1 MWMGMEIESAARM
14 GYSVGMKG
22 QFGGVIVRPFRF
34 LHTADIHLGT
44 PFLGA
49 SQRVS
54 ETWLERLKDASYHV
68 FERIVRVA
76 LDHDVQ
82 FVTISGDLFD
92 CTSVPMSVFF
102 ELRRGFETLQR
113 AGIKVFLCHGN
124 HDPLDTTHPFTWPD
138 NVVTFPPLPASLSD
152 DDVVPSYVFETAGQ
166 TRVQVSGFSYRGPQ
180 LFASLAAQFVRR
192 PDVDYAI
199 GLYHGVVGSASG
211 HANYAAT
218 SLAALEQRNFDFWG
232 LGHIHQASVLKSQN
246 PVVLYPGN
254 PQGRHIKESGARGVY
269 IVDVLEDGRAKL
281 QFVPT
286 DTVRFATVKLALD
299 DIGDLAE
306 VREQLRG
313 EIAHSVQR
321 NAQHG
326 GGVVLR
332 IQLSGRTHLHDVLN
346 GQEAVMAD
354 ALQADLE
361 HLQWPVCIERVDVD
375 TEPPLDR
382 AALAHSRTFVGE
394 VLRLC
399 DDYQQDAERTRSVL
413 RGLLQDLY
421 HPGTG
426 LSVDNWSDEDVLRL
440 LHDAEMKI
448 LTQVERAV
456 DAT

>member
-1 MWMGMEIESAARM
+1 M

-22 QFGGVIVRPFRF
+22 QFGGVIVLRPFRF

-44 PFLGA
+44 PFVGA
-49 SQRVS
+49 NQCVS
-54 ETWLERLKDASYHV
+54 EVWLERLKDASYRV
-68 FERIVRVA
+68 FERIVRAA

-82 FVTISGDLFD
+82 FVTIAGDLFD
-92 CTSVPMSVFF
+92 SASVPMSVFF

-124 HDPLDTTHPFTWPD
+124 HDPLDATHPFTWPD
-138 NVVTFPPLPASLSD
+138 NVVTFPPIPASLSD
-152 DDVVPSYVFETAGQ
+152 DDVVASHVFETAGQ
-166 TRVQVSGFSYRGPQ
+166 TRVQVSGFSYRSPQ

-218 SLAALEQRNFDFWG
+218 SLAELEKRNFDFWG
-232 LGHIHQASVLKSQN
+232 LGHIHQAGVLKPQN

-254 PQGRHIKESGARGVY
+254 PQGRHIKESGAHGVY
-269 IVDVLEDGRAKL
+269 LVDVLEDGRTKL

-299 DIGDLAE
+299 DIEDLAE
-306 VREQLRG
+306 VREQLRD
-313 EIAHSVQR
+313 EIAHVMQR

-332 IQLSGRTHLHDVLN
+332 IQLSGRTRLHNVLS
-346 GQEAVMAD
+346 GQEVDMAE

-361 HLQWPVCIERVDVD
+361 HLQWPVCIERVDVE

-399 DDYQQDAERTRSVL
+399 DDYRQDAEATRSAL
-413 RGLLQDLY
+413 RRLLQDLF

-426 LSVDNWSDEDVLRL
+426 LSVDNWSDEDVLQL
-440 LHDAEMKI
+440 LRDAEMKI
-448 LTQVERAV
+448 LSQVEKAV